1 MAFEFKN
8 ILSAMGLKNS
18 TDAVTEAHLQAADD
32 KIALLTQE
40 KADADTRANVAEAAR
55 VTAQTAL
62 DTATAS
68 LTTANETIT
77 KVTGE
82 LDAANKKVA
91 TLEEWKKNQKATD
104 GRQEDDSNDLDS
116 EDEGPKAS
124 WEVAASKAIA
134 SAKKR
139 VGEK

>member
-8 ILSAMGLKNS
+8 ILSAMGLKAS
-18 TDAVTEAHLQAADD
+18 TDTVTEAHLQAADD

-40 KADADTRANVAEAAR
+40 KADADTRANAAEAAR
-55 VTAQTAL
+55 VAAQTAL
-62 DTATAS
+62 DTTKGELATANTN
-68 LTTANETIT
+68 LTQAGLDLKTAQ
-77 KVTGE
+77 
-82 LDAANKKVA
+82 DKVA
-91 TLEEWKKNQKATD
+91 TLEEWKKNQAAAD
-104 GRQEDDSNDLDS
+104 GREEDDSNNLDT

-134 SAKKR
+134 TAKKR